1 MLLFNYQV
9 REPFTPQVIEGD
21 IFAKDKA
28 DAFNQIVRIYTKKLN
43 TSVTELKISMQEIA

>member
-28 DAFNQIVRIYTKKLN
+28 DAFNQIVRIYTKKLGK
-43 TSVTELKISMQEIA
+43 SVAELKISIEEVA